1 MVKTK
6 EDLKGRTFGR
16 LTVLYQSDD
25 YIKPNGIHEA
35 RWHCICNCEEHNEI
49 DVLAYLLKN
58 GHTKSCGCLRK
69 ETTTL
74 TNKQSKKKYNIYDLS
89 GEYGIGYTSRGK
101 KFYFDKDDYDLIKDI
116 CWSINSS
123 GYLMGKDINGNQVKF
138 HRLVTQCFNSILD
151 VHHINK
157 NKLDNQKKNLMI
169 LTRTN
174 HKRIHCKNDDDNK
187 IGITWSDIKHKW
199 QVYITVNYQLIHLGY
214 FDDIND
220 AIKVRKE
227 AEAKYW
233 NNQNL

>member
-1 MVKTK
+1 
-6 EDLKGRTFGR
+6 
-16 LTVLYQSDD
+16 
-25 YIKPNGIHEA
+25 
-35 RWHCICNCEEHNEI
+35 
-49 DVLAYLLKN
+49 
-58 GHTKSCGCLRK
+58 
-69 ETTTL
+69 
-74 TNKQSKKKYNIYDLS
+74 
-89 GEYGIGYTSRGK
+89 
-101 KFYFDKDDYDLIKDI
+101 
-116 CWSINSS
+116 
-123 GYLMGKDINGNQVKF
+123 MGKDINGNQVKF